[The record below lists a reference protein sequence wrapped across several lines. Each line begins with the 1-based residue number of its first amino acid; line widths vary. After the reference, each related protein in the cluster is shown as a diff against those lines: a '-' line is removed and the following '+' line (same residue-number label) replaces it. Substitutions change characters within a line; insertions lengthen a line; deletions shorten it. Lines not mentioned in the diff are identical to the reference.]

1 MPKCVK
7 NKGASSFPKGASS
20 FPRHYDDWTAEA
32 DRALVVRGVLQ
43 MRNTGAYP
51 IEAPPPAA
59 RAAAGEA
66 RPLFPWDLR
75 HGYCGPDDCGP
86 IRFVPGASW
95 QDPSPEFSTH
105 GIEATELHGW
115 KVEGEDHPSSKI
127 YIMPAAKLV
136 SNNGW
141 FLREVRRYVFVLHIL
156 MYMHICF
163 LNVYTS
169 V

>member
-32 DRALVVRGVLQ
+32 VRALVVRGVLQ

-66 RPLFPWDLR
+66 RPFLQWDLR
-75 HGYCGPDDCGP
+75 HGYLAPDDCGP
-86 IRFVPGASW
+86 IRFSPAGASW
-95 QDPSPEFSTH
+95 HHPSPEFSTR
-105 GIEATELHGW
+105 GIEATEIIGW

-141 FLREVRRYVFVLHIL
+141 FLREVRRYVFVLHIP

-163 LNVYTS
+163 L
-169 V
+169 